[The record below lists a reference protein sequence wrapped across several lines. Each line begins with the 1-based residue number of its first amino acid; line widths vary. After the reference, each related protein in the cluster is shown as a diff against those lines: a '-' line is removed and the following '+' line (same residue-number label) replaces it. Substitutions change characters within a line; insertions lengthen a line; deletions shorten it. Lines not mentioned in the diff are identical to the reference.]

1 MRPTPSDA
9 VDAYNEHGTL
19 RKAAA
24 ALGISPSS
32 AHALLKQAEREGNV
46 PEALATKREQ
56 RALGTQRRVA
66 KQSRAL
72 LSPPDPRTSL
82 QKNPAVQVE
91 DKVESGTRVLTGKGV
106 RSVAQLLRESNVNQE
121 EWIVVKKV
129 INKWDSVTKEG
140 VQPLWQ
146 VKAWLERRPDWF
158 VTPVKP
164 VRALKRRRS
173 VNAGPDQICLIIPD
187 SQHGYRR
194 LDSGKLEPL
203 HDRAACD
210 LAVQA
215 AQEIQP
221 AVIVLL
227 GDMLD
232 LAPWSLKYPVEASL
246 RDTTQPALVEL
257 HWWIAS
263 LRTASPKA
271 QIVYLEGNHENRI
284 TRALVEK
291 MQEAVNLRP
300 ADELDSSSMLSMQRL
315 LSLDKL
321 DVEYHGPYGAAWWL
335 WDKVKIHHGNVV
347 RQGGGKT
354 VSAMLGNASYS
365 QVVGHIHRREYAARA
380 IEYAGGQ
387 KVISAMS
394 PGCLCRV
401 DGAVPH
407 NAGSSILDWQQG
419 LGLVYKFGEQLSMQ
433 VVPIDKGR
441 MVLHGKTYTGVDHAD
456 LLRTETG
463 LPF

>member
-1 MRPTPSDA
+1 MIPTPSDA
-9 VDAYNEHGTL
+9 VTAYNKYGTL

-24 ALGISPSS
+24 SLGISPSS
-32 AHALLKQAEREGNV
+32 AHALLKQAERDGNV

-56 RALGTQRRVA
+56 RALGTQRRIA
-66 KQSRAL
+66 RQSEN
-72 LSPPDPRTSL
+72 PRPAAEKPVRVSSSL
-82 QKNPAVQVE
+82 AVHVE
-91 DKVESGTRVLTGKGV
+91 DQVESGTRVLTGKGV
-106 RSVAQLLRESNVNQE
+106 RSVAQLLREASVDPD
-121 EWIVVKKV
+121 EWLVVKKV

-140 VQPLWQ
+140 IQPLWQ
-146 VKAWLERRPDWF
+146 IKAWLERRPDWF
-158 VTPVKP
+158 VTPVQPIK
-164 VRALKRRRS
+164 ALKRRRS
-173 VNAGPDQICLIIPD
+173 LTTGPDQVCLIIPD

-194 LDSGKLEPL
+194 LDSGSLEPL
-203 HDRAACD
+203 HDREACD

-215 AQEIQP
+215 AQELQP
-221 AVIVLL
+221 DVIVLL

-232 LAPWSLKYPVEASL
+232 LAPWSLKYPVEAAL

-407 NAGSSILDWQQG
+407 NAGSSLLDWQQG
-419 LGLVYKFGEQLSMQ
+419 LGVVYKFGEQLSMQ
-433 VVPIDKGR
+433 VVPIDRGK
-441 MVLHGKTYTGVDHAD
+441 MVLHGKTYTGVDHSA
-456 LLRTETG
+456 LLREETG